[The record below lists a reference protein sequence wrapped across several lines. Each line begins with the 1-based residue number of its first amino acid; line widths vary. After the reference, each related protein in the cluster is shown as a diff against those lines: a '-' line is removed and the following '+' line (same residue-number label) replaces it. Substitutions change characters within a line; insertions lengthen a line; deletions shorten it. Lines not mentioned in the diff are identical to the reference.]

1 MLEMVRTPQYV
12 EIGRVLRVSDGTA
25 TFRIN
30 LLPFQLQ
37 AGDILVIPENTY
49 IEITDMSDDFNAQT
63 VSHQHLSIGF
73 PRCTQWH
80 LSDNDFA
87 RIGRYLDLIWEVVHQ
102 DAFSPATVEHM
113 LSALMEDLK
122 RLHKQVVPRF
132 SSHQTHGEQIMQH
145 FLDLVAAHGA
155 TERKVAFYAEQ
166 LRLTP
171 NHLSSVIRQQSGQT
185 VMQWLNERTIL
196 QAKVLL
202 KHSDLS
208 SSDIAFRLGFTEA
221 TLFSRFFRRE
231 TDMTPK
237 EYRER

>member
-1 MLEMVRTPQYV
+1 
-12 EIGRVLRVSDGTA
+12 
-25 TFRIN
+25 
-30 LLPFQLQ
+30 
-37 AGDILVIPENTY
+37 
-49 IEITDMSDDFNAQT
+49 
-63 VSHQHLSIGF
+63 
-73 PRCTQWH
+73 
-80 LSDNDFA
+80 
-87 RIGRYLDLIWEVVHQ
+87 
-102 DAFSPATVEHM
+102 
-113 LSALMEDLK
+113 
-122 RLHKQVVPRF
+122 
-132 SSHQTHGEQIMQH
+132 MQH

>member
-1 MLEMVRTPQYV
+1 MNFQILTKDIRDVCCVAERLFIAQ
-12 EIGRVLRVSDGTA
+12 IQ
-25 TFRIN
+25 FN
-30 LLPFQLQ
+30 L
-37 AGDILVIPENTY
+37 I
-49 IEITDMSDDFNAQT
+49 
-63 VSHQHLSIGF
+63 
-73 PRCTQWH
+73 R
-80 LSDNDFA
+80 
-87 RIGRYLDLIWEVVHQ
+87 
-102 DAFSPATVEHM
+102 
-113 LSALMEDLK
+113 
-122 RLHKQVVPRF
+122 VPRF
-132 SSHQTHGEQIMQH
+132 SSHQTHSEQIMQH

-155 TERKVAFYAEQ
+155 TERKVAFYVEQ

-202 KHSDLS
+202 KHSDLI
-208 SSDIAFRLGFTEA
+208 SSDITFRLGFTEA

>member
-1 MLEMVRTPQYV
+1 
-12 EIGRVLRVSDGTA
+12 
-25 TFRIN
+25 
-30 LLPFQLQ
+30 
-37 AGDILVIPENTY
+37 
-49 IEITDMSDDFNAQT
+49 
-63 VSHQHLSIGF
+63 
-73 PRCTQWH
+73 
-80 LSDNDFA
+80 
-87 RIGRYLDLIWEVVHQ
+87 
-102 DAFSPATVEHM
+102 
-113 LSALMEDLK
+113 
-122 RLHKQVVPRF
+122 
-132 SSHQTHGEQIMQH
+132 MQH

-155 TERKVAFYAEQ
+155 TERKVAFYVEQ